1 MPNPALLK
9 GSDWVYT
16 LYFMPMSKNNVKA
29 AFYSQGDWNS
39 HSLFAFPYW
48 WVDPIIRWMRWK
60 HFAPKSALVHPIG
73 GVSDGSEERWC
84 LDFSKTLMLPSYA
97 YLFLFFSC
105 RKPAKAS
112 GAEYFEKVILV
123 YVSASIEN
131 PAIGL
136 QAHLC
141 LSQLQTNSRSGC
153 RKDWTTQLLQLLYK
167 QARCGCHL

>member
-1 MPNPALLK
+1 
-9 GSDWVYT
+9 
-16 LYFMPMSKNNVKA
+16 
-29 AFYSQGDWNS
+29 
-39 HSLFAFPYW
+39 
-48 WVDPIIRWMRWK
+48 MRWK

-84 LDFSKTLMLPSYA
+84 LDFSKTLVLPSYA

-141 LSQLQTNSRSGC
+141 LSTADKFKVRLQKGLNYTASA
-153 RKDWTTQLLQLLYK
+153 TAL
-167 QARCGCHL
+167 